1 MYERWSDGTPNYQS
15 IAPNVGEISLRT
27 LFSSDGILMKGPQVA
42 SREDDEG
49 PGKSSNTSV

>member
-15 IAPNVGEISLRT
+15 IAPKVGEISLRT
-27 LFSSDGILMKGPQVA
+27 LFSSDGILMSLQVA